1 MNKHH
6 AGARGPV
13 WKRIAATALAAACM
27 AGMASA
33 AQAADNA
40 APRHY
45 LSLSLS
51 RDGAGKLPW
60 SDEPYSWITHDGKV
74 LREGVTDANGRAAV
88 ARQAGETRYALDTI
102 NLRWNYM
109 VDDACWA
116 RQGADFG
123 RCVKMVDTVDK
134 VSQRREEEE
143 RAEKEEAK
151 TRRDAALAR
160 YRKAAAANDDEL
172 AWLGPLPAEWSVDDA
187 SHQIGDVFHKIEH
200 DLDTMSAADVDV
212 TRFVCK
218 SPDQIGPAPDQ
229 QAVVDYLDSLR
240 TPGTTTRQQW
250 RALVEAARKGNWL
263 ARLQLFLVLGSRP
276 QDDLVSQ
283 YRRGQLMAWL
293 QANHVGAIYTYFLS
307 QLAATGF
314 FEGPSPG
321 PSSPI
326 YLYAAMRGS
335 YSAMKKAGDALAGDD
350 DPKTRASGERMRDC
364 AVKMMP
370 VLFAK

>member
-1 MNKHH
+1 MNTHH

-45 LSLSLS
+45 LSLS

-60 SDEPYSWITHDGKV
+60 TDEPYSWITHDGKV
-74 LREGVTDANGRAAV
+74 LRDGVTDANGRAAV

-102 NLRWNYM
+102 NLRWNYT

-116 RQGADFG
+116 RHGADFG

-143 RAEKEEAK
+143 RAEEEEAK

-160 YRKAAAANDDEL
+160 YRKAAAANNDEL
-172 AWLGPLPAEWSVDDA
+172 AWLGPLPAEWSSDDV
-187 SHQIGDVFHKIEH
+187 SNQIGDVYHKIEH
-200 DLDTMSAADVDV
+200 DLDTMSATDVDV

-218 SPDQIGPAPDQ
+218 SPDQIGAAPDQ
-229 QAVVDYLDSLR
+229 QAVVDYLNSLR
-240 TPGTTTRQQW
+240 TPGTTTRPQW
-250 RALVEAARKGNWL
+250 QALVEAARKGNWL

-276 QDDLVSQ
+276 HDDLASQ
-283 YRRGQLMAWL
+283 YRRVQLMAWL

-314 FEGPSPG
+314 FDGPSPG

-326 YLYAAMRGS
+326 YLYAAMHGS
-335 YSAMKKAGDALAGDD
+335 YSAMKKSGDVLARND
-350 DPKTRASGERMRDC
+350 DPKIRESGERMRDC